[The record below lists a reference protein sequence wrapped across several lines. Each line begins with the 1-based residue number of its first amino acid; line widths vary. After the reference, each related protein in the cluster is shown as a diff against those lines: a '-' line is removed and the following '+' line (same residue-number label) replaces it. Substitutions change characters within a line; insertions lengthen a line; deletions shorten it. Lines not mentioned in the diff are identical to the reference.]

1 MAGTPREA
9 GKMKETHRLGH
20 RRDTAGQGDS
30 PLCSPELAAGP
41 EGGVGFSIWDPVAS
55 GSLDHKEGRPSP
67 CLFRLYTPGI
77 LAGLAVSPA
86 TDGDRANKR
95 GGHTR

>member
-20 RRDTAGQGDS
+20 LRDTAGQGDS

-41 EGGVGFSIWDPVAS
+41 EGGVEFSI
-55 GSLDHKEGRPSP
+55 
-67 CLFRLYTPGI
+67 
-77 LAGLAVSPA
+77 
-86 TDGDRANKR
+86 
-95 GGHTR
+95 